1 MVQVIDQSSKN
12 KSNKSKGQTVPA
24 TEVVNTPVKSE
35 TVPTVESVEANNV
48 PTTET
53 INTSETNGENTMSTA
68 TVPTVEATVPSTSP
82 VNATGEKLKR
92 VPLSQY
98 KEECKGGFNMSEYLR
113 SLIEKDA
120 DITTEDALIA
130 LENDHPRLVVKKEA
144 FGVVLSNL
152 KSKERNKDNPDS
164 PASGRKGKS
173 SEVTLEDVVK
183 AKELVKSNGGLD
195 SLLAA
200 LESYRAFKVLTD
212 ALGGE
217 EKTVKILTMMDELR
231 KE

>member
-1 MVQVIDQSSKN
+1 MVQTIQKSVNKGNSKD
-12 KSNKSKGQTVPA
+12 KGQ
-24 TEVVNTPVKSE
+24 E
-35 TVPTVESVEANNV
+35 TVTSNPPVAPTSNDPTVSNMVPSV
-48 PTTET
+48 TET
-53 INTSETNGENTMSTA
+53 PNTNGESSVTTA
-68 TVPTVEATVPSTSP
+68 TVPSAK
-82 VNATGEKLKR
+82 TGEKVVK
-92 VPLSQY
+92 VPLSKY
-98 KEECKGGFNMSEYLR
+98 KEEVKFNMSEYLR
-113 SLIEKDA
+113 SLIEKDNG
-120 DITTEDALIA
+120 ITTEDALIA

-152 KSKERNKDNPDS
+152 KSKERNKNNP
-164 PASGRKGKS
+164 SGTGGKGS

-195 SLLAA
+195 HLLAA

-217 EKTVKILTMMDELR
+217 EKTVKILEMMDALR